1 MAESGSKKDHVSVGF
16 RLDPAVYRRLRI
28 HAAREGTTM
37 AQVIRDLVGAMVERM
52 GTDDA

>member
-1 MAESGSKKDHVSVGF
+1 MAEPGSKKDHVSVGF

-37 AQVIRDLVGAMVERM
+37 ARLIRDLVGDMVERL
-52 GTDDA
+52 GPSDA